1 MDNKMIKIIV
11 FASLNVVTKTT
22 PMTSV
27 KSGVGITTQI
37 SRVPLFPMYSD
48 GNMDYGKVETWMDR
62 KTIKLLPS
70 NFED

>member
-27 KSGVGITTQI
+27 KSGVGIINQI
-37 SRVPLFPMYSD
+37 SRVQLFPMYFD
-48 GNMDYGKVETWMDR
+48 GNMDYVKVETWMDT
-62 KTIKLLPS
+62 KTIKLPPS
-70 NFED
+70 NFDD